1 MTEPT
6 PAGDGRQRHAGACG
20 AALVC
25 SRGTHRVVGTVR
37 NDAAAAPLRAQ
48 MPHAELRTGVDATNL
63 RDLRALFDE
72 IKPGCHQLRRHGQ
85 ATGRRRQPGHGH
97 PRQRDAAA

>member
-1 MTEPT
+1 
-6 PAGDGRQRHAGACG
+6 
-20 AALVC
+20 
-25 SRGTHRVVGTVR
+25 
-37 NDAAAAPLRAQ
+37 

-63 RDLRALFDE
+63 RGLRALFDE
-72 IKPGCHQLRRHGQ
+72 DQALGCHQLRWHGQ